1 MQARNFAAGAAVVEV
16 VELLGAAVVVVV
28 LDVLLP
34 QAANAIAAIP
44 RIAAVLNNFLI
55 EQPFVFTY
63 S

>member
-1 MQARNFAAGAAVVEV
+1 MQARNFAAGAAVVQV

-55 EQPFVFTY
+55 EHPFVFTY